1 MKVKDIRQSF
11 FDFFNTNN
19 HKIVSSAPMVIKD
32 DPTLMFTN
40 AGMNQ
45 FKDYFLGNKE
55 AAFKRVYNSQKCL
68 RVSGKHNDL
77 EEVGKDTY
85 HHTMFE
91 MLGSWSF
98 GDYFKEEAI
107 DMAWKYLTEVCKL
120 DKSDLY
126 VTVFEGDKKDGIAF
140 DQEAF
145 DFWKKHIDED
155 RVINGNK
162 KDNFWE
168 MGDVGPC
175 GTCSEIHVDLRSAEE
190 KAKASGKELVNKDH
204 PQVVEIWNL
213 VFVQF
218 NRAKDGK
225 LSALP
230 NRHVDTGMGLERLAM
245 ALQKKESNYD
255 TDVFAALIE
264 KVVST
269 TKHIY
274 GKDEATD
281 IAIRVIVDHIR
292 AIAFSIADGQL
303 PSNKEAGYVIR
314 RILRRAVRYAYSYLN
329 YKEPLLFQLV
339 PTLINEMGDAFNEL
353 KAQYSLIEKVIKEEE
368 QTFLKT
374 LDKGIQKFDAY
385 VKEGHQAVKGKF
397 AFELYDTFGFPIDLT
412 QLMAEEQNLTVAM
425 SDFTAA
431 LEDQKNR
438 SRKAAEMDKEDWTF
452 VNDSKAVDFVGYDQ
466 LEVNTALQRYRAV
479 SQKDKTFYHIVL
491 DQTPFYAE
499 SGGQAGDKGILKIGN
514 EEIPVFDTKKEN
526 DLIIHFV
533 EKLPLEPNAAVTAIV
548 NENRRRLA
556 NSNHSATHL
565 MHHALRT
572 ILGDHVEQKGSFL
585 NDEYLR
591 FDFTH
596 FAKVTEEELA
606 EVESIVNKEI
616 QAAIQLEDHRA
627 MAIDDAKS
635 MGAMA
640 LFGEKYGDLVRVVK
654 FGNSVELCGGTHVA
668 NTSSIGLFKFTNETA
683 VAAGVRRVEALTSAK
698 ALTFLNNKAEDLDTI
713 KEKLKHPKNIVQGV
727 DQLLEE
733 NNKLKKQLE
742 AYAKQEGEALKEDLL
757 KSVENINGTNFVA
770 YKLNGVKA
778 DIVKDLAFQVKSKVD
793 NLFLILGNEAEGKAT
808 ITIAI
813 SDELAKEKSLHA
825 GKLVREL
832 AKEIKGG
839 GGGQPFFATA
849 GGKDPNG
856 IENALEKAKAIITE
870 NISMA

>member
-155 RVINGNK
+155 RIINGNK

-190 KAKASGKELVNKDH
+190 KAKTSGKRLVNEDH

-255 TDVFAALIE
+255 TDVFAGLIE

-269 TKHIY
+269 TKHTY

-353 KAQYSLIEKVIKEEE
+353 KAQSSLIEKVIKEEE

-385 VKEGHQAVKGKF
+385 VKEGHQAVTGKF

-412 QLMAEEQNLTVAM
+412 QLMAEEQNLTVVM

-431 LEDQKNR
+431 LEEQKNR

-452 VNDSKAVDFVGYDQ
+452 VNDSTTVDFVGYDQ

-479 SQKDKTFYHIVL
+479 SQKDKTFYHVVL

-533 EKLPLEPNAAVTAIV
+533 KKLPLEPNAAVTAIV

-596 FAKVTEEELA
+596 FAKVTEEELT

-640 LFGEKYGDLVRVVK
+640 LFGEKYGDVVRVVK

-742 AYAKQEGEALKEDLL
+742 AYAKQEGESLKEDLL

-825 GKLVREL
+825 GNLVREL

>member
-1 MKVKDIRQSF
+1 
-11 FDFFNTNN
+11 
-19 HKIVSSAPMVIKD
+19 
-32 DPTLMFTN
+32 MFTN

-713 KEKLKHPKNIVQGV
+713 KEKLKNPKNIVQGV

>member
-274 GKDEATD
+274 GKDEAID

-353 KAQYSLIEKVIKEEE
+353 KAQSSLIEKVIKEEE

-452 VNDSKAVDFVGYDQ
+452 VNDSKAVEFVGYDQ
-466 LEVNTALQRYRAV
+466 LEVNTAVQRYRAV

-713 KEKLKHPKNIVQGV
+713 KEKLKNPKNIVQGV

>member
-713 KEKLKHPKNIVQGV
+713 KEKLKNPKNIVQGV

-870 NISMA
+870 NISMS

>member
-155 RVINGNK
+155 RIINGNK

-190 KAKASGKELVNKDH
+190 KAKTSGKRLVNEDH

-255 TDVFAALIE
+255 TDVFAGLIE

-269 TKHIY
+269 TKHTY

-353 KAQYSLIEKVIKEEE
+353 KAQSSLIEKVIKEEE

-385 VKEGHQAVKGKF
+385 VKEGHQAVTGKF

-412 QLMAEEQNLTVAM
+412 QLMAEEQNLTVVM

-431 LEDQKNR
+431 LEEQKNR

-452 VNDSKAVDFVGYDQ
+452 VNDSTTVDFVGYDQ
-466 LEVNTALQRYRAV
+466 LEVNTAVQRYRAV
-479 SQKDKTFYHIVL
+479 SQKDKTFYHVVL

-533 EKLPLEPNAAVTAIV
+533 KKLPLEPNAAVTAIV

-596 FAKVTEEELA
+596 FAKVTEEELT

-640 LFGEKYGDLVRVVK
+640 LFGEKYGDVVRVVK

-742 AYAKQEGEALKEDLL
+742 AYAKQEGESLKEDLL

-825 GKLVREL
+825 GNLVREL

>member
-175 GTCSEIHVDLRSAEE
+175 GTCSEIHIDLRSAEE

-606 EVESIVNKEI
+606 EVESLVNKEI

-713 KEKLKHPKNIVQGV
+713 KEKLKNPKNIVQGV

>member
-55 AAFKRVYNSQKCL
+55 AEFKRVYNSQKCL

-126 VTVFEGDKKDGIAF
+126 VTVFEGDKKDGIAL

-155 RVINGNK
+155 RIINGNK

-175 GTCSEIHVDLRSAEE
+175 GTCSEIHIDLRSAEE
-190 KAKASGKELVNKDH
+190 KVKTSGKGLVNEDH

-230 NRHVDTGMGLERLAM
+230 NAHVDTGMGLERLAM

-255 TDVFAALIE
+255 TDVFASLIE

-269 TKHIY
+269 TKQTY

-281 IAIRVIVDHIR
+281 IAIRVVVDHIR

-353 KAQYSLIEKVIKEEE
+353 KAQSSLIERVIKEEE

-385 VKEGHQAVKGKF
+385 VKEGHQSIIGKF

-412 QLMAEEQNLTVAM
+412 QLMAEEHNLTVAM

-431 LEDQKNR
+431 LEEQKNR

-452 VNDSKAVDFVGYDQ
+452 VNDTTAVDFVGYDQ
-466 LEVNTALQRYRAV
+466 IEVNTAMQRYRAV

-533 EKLPLEPNAAVTAIV
+533 KKLPLEPNAAVTAIV

-596 FAKVTEEELA
+596 FAKVTDEELA

-640 LFGEKYGDLVRVVK
+640 LFGEKYGDVVRVVK

-698 ALTFLNNKAEDLDTI
+698 ALTFLNNKAEDLDKI
-713 KEKLKHPKNIVQGV
+713 KEKLKNPKNIVQGV

-742 AYAKQEGEALKEDLL
+742 VYAKQEGESLKEDLL

-793 NLFLILGNEAEGKAT
+793 NLFLILGNETEGKAT

-813 SDELAKEKSLHA
+813 SDELAKKKSLHA
-825 GKLVREL
+825 GNLVREL